1 MLEGLE
7 VAEVTASE
15 VFAATPTMRFDP
27 EYFRA
32 ANLKDEALVSAR
44 ANDFQSFADLGLT
57 VDASAFY
64 PSIEGYYGEGNLPF
78 LRVADVDSKLCDMY
92 PTLSCVEPG
101 DILFTKGGSV
111 ARVGLATRRAAV
123 SRDLIFLNSSKLP
136 REEQAFLYLYSQT
149 PFFNRVLL
157 RSSSQ
162 TAQPHL
168 TITLVRE
175 LRVLKASHRLKE
187 KTLAMVNKA
196 FAAHDLAREHQVE
209 AENTLL
215 IALGLKNWRTAE
227 PLSYVR
233 TSSQAFAAGRLDA
246 EFFRPRVLS
255 LMTLL
260 SKDGL
265 TLGSV
270 APARHEAF
278 EPERFF

>member
-1 MLEGLE
+1 
-7 VAEVTASE
+7 
-15 VFAATPTMRFDP
+15 MRFDP

-78 LRVADVDSKLCDMY
+78 LRVADVDSIIDFEGCTRIPEKLCDMY

-162 TAQPHL
+162 TAQPHC